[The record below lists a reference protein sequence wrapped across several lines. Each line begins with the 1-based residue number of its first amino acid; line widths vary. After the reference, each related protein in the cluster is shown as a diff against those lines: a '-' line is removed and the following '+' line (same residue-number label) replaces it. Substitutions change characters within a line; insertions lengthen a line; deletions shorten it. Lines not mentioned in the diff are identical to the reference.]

1 MILVVFYLWN
11 LIAMYHGGCW
21 WKSMNIIYKGWF
33 SIATF
38 DCWRAFCYYAVS
50 SVNLTIQS
58 YIPTYGP
65 DYHDITLTGDVFTI
79 LSLNYLANFVYFW
92 ILRSSSRRFFFPPC
106 SMCFRIISHPLSEA
120 DRQVSVSVADPRRE
134 KHWQF
139 SWTEDLVGFTHDN
152 IGFNLPKYAK
162 RWELT
167 FFKHKHMDFM
177 GFDHEEMLIW
187 WWFKP

>member
-1 MILVVFYLWN
+1 MELLMNIIDWKRLLWWTSYMILVVFYLWN

-79 LSLNYLANFVYFW
+79 LSLKIIYINSIPFFLTSEFSDHHPVV
-92 ILRSSSRRFFFPPC
+92 FFPHGVCVISASFPIIC
-106 SMCFRIISHPLSEA
+106 PRPIVKSLWVWQIPGEALAVQLNPRSCGIYPWQHRI
-120 DRQVSVSVADPRRE
+120 
-134 KHWQF
+134 
-139 SWTEDLVGFTHDN
+139 
-152 IGFNLPKYAK
+152 
-162 RWELT
+162 
-167 FFKHKHMDFM
+167 
-177 GFDHEEMLIW
+177 
-187 WWFKP
+187 